1 MKIDYMQKIKLLVIA
16 IGAMFLT
23 IGCQLSDKQKL
34 ETYTIAY
41 SSNESNGREVF
52 FADDEGKKRIKV
64 TSFTGNDGYPAVS
77 PDGERMAF
85 YGKYDNRKTWSIHT
99 VNTDGTNMQRLTHST
114 NVWDSAPAWSPDGKK
129 IVFAREYA
137 DSFDEWQE
145 EVWLMNADGSE
156 QRQIKSLEGRAPYF
170 LQDGRII
177 FHSKTGPS
185 QICIADIDGNN
196 VIKLTDNNA
205 NDWSPK
211 VSPDGTQVAFI
222 SNRDKNQEIYTMKID
237 GSNQKRITYSEDTDW
252 GPAWSLDGEKLFFNA
267 RNSDGSNYVYKIN
280 VDGSS
285 LERILKNG
293 SQVASIKY
301 LNSRNLRQLL
311 EQGGNDL

>member
-114 NVWDSAPAWSPDGKK
+114 NVWDSAPAWSPDGKT

-170 LQDGRII
+170 L
-177 FHSKTGPS
+177 
-185 QICIADIDGNN
+185 
-196 VIKLTDNNA
+196 
-205 NDWSPK
+205 
-211 VSPDGTQVAFI
+211 
-222 SNRDKNQEIYTMKID
+222 
-237 GSNQKRITYSEDTDW
+237 
-252 GPAWSLDGEKLFFNA
+252 
-267 RNSDGSNYVYKIN
+267 
-280 VDGSS
+280 
-285 LERILKNG
+285 
-293 SQVASIKY
+293 
-301 LNSRNLRQLL
+301 
-311 EQGGNDL
+311 